1 MPSLTSPH
9 LLHALIWTLSLTL
22 AVAIASITPE
32 LAFVFAISQESE
44 FSRVCDSGEF
54 VRVPVDV
61 AREVVCLP
69 VRLFAKSAM
78 DFAVPPIFAAV
89 VVAGG
94 ACVVRAVGI

>member
-1 MPSLTSPH
+1 M
-9 LLHALIWTLSLTL
+9 
-22 AVAIASITPE
+22 
-32 LAFVFAISQESE
+32 FAISPESE

-69 VRLFAKSAM
+69 VSLFVKSAM
-78 DFAVPPIFAAV
+78 DLVVPPIFAAV
-89 VVAGG
+89 VVAVG